1 MKKALLFVL
10 GLVALACGYLVITR
24 PMEQQQEEESP
35 LCI

>member
-10 GLVALACGYLVITR
+10 GLVALVCGYLVITR
-24 PMEQQQEEESP
+24 PMEQQEEDSP